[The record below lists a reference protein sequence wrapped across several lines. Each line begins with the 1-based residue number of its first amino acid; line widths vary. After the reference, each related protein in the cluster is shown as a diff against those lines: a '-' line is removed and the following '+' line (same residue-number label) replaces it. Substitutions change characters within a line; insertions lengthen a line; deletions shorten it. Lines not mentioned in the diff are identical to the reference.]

1 MVTVITA
8 YLSYII
14 KPVATKRV
22 ADTCAFAK
30 SDVNF
35 TAQSFSPLRTSLF
48 VVESARGSHG

>member
-22 ADTCAFAK
+22 ADTCVCKIGCQLHRTIILA
-30 SDVNF
+30 
-35 TAQSFSPLRTSLF
+35 TAN
-48 VVESARGSHG
+48 ESVRRRKCSR